1 MVEKLKTPS
10 AIFFLFF
17 IVLFAAAAMNIDD
30 ALSGFVRQHYTTLLV
45 FTLFLASIL
54 LLAGIRWI
62 GSGVGALVVRRFHL
76 KELESRLKRL
86 SAMEKYVLSLFVSEN
101 KMERGL
107 DPDEGAVAW
116 LESIK
121 LITAVGMAPDGK
133 RKNYRIAP
141 FAMKVLTENPNL
153 LH

>member
-1 MVEKLKTPS
+1 
-10 AIFFLFF
+10 
-17 IVLFAAAAMNIDD
+17 MNIDD
-30 ALSGFVRQHYTTLLV
+30 ALSEFVGQHYTKLLV
-45 FTLFLASIL
+45 ITLFLAAIL
-54 LLAGIRWI
+54 LFVGIRRI
-62 GSGVGALVVRRFHL
+62 GSGVGALIVRRLHL
-76 KELESRLKRL
+76 RELESRLKRL

-121 LITAVGMAPDGK
+121 LITAVGTAPDGK